1 MLWRMK
7 MNFWV
12 GLFPISRPP
21 AADGTQPTGRNLGSQ
36 WNPCVQLK
44 LIRKKRC
51 ITLQIAPKEPVE
63 RLSRAQPNLISSH
76 LLAVCTSLGTERGF
90 LLSFSCLLFKTKTF
104 RYSSVNDTFE
114 ERPVEVG
121 KIPRR
126 HQPQCRGSVHPSSGP
141 LTVLPSLLLSTLP
154 TSRLPAVCLAY
165 LIAFPG
171 Q

>member
-1 MLWRMK
+1 MK
-7 MNFWV
+7 MNLWA

-21 AADGTQPTGRNLGSQ
+21 TADGTQPTGRNLGSQ

-51 ITLQIAPKEPVE
+51 ITLQIVPKDPLE
-63 RLSRAQPNLISSH
+63 RLPLAQPDAICSC
-76 LLAVCTSLGTERGF
+76 LLAVCTSLGVKRDF
-90 LLSFSCLLFKTKTF
+90 LLSFSCFLFKTKTF

-114 ERPVEVG
+114 ERPVGVG
-121 KIPRR
+121 RVPLR
-126 HQPQCRGSVHPSSGP
+126 HQPQCVSRLHPSSGP
-141 LTVLPSLLLSTLP
+141 LTVLPSLLLRTLP
-154 TSRLPAVCLAY
+154 TLQLPTVCLTY

>member
-1 MLWRMK
+1 M
-7 MNFWV
+7 
-12 GLFPISRPP
+12 
-21 AADGTQPTGRNLGSQ
+21 
-36 WNPCVQLK
+36 QLK
-44 LIRKKRC
+44 VIRKKRC

-63 RLSRAQPNLISSH
+63 RLSLAQPDLISSH

-126 HQPQCRGSVHPSSGP
+126 HQPQCRSSVHPSSGP
-141 LTVLPSLLLSTLP
+141 LTVLPNASQPPLEHSANFTAASSVPCLLNCFPRAIEDMAGSTQTLSTLEP
-154 TSRLPAVCLAY
+154 WKCSCVSRP
-165 LIAFPG
+165 
-171 Q
+171 